1 MLTFAGTKCVLVVC
15 LLRKF
20 RYFYWT
26 SSFVTSHC
34 LWASIFQI
42 EWAYVLLK
50 GNLYYISDMIYFCY
64 NTENRT
70 GLEPISKHVKV
81 NSSGQSTIL

>member
-1 MLTFAGTKCVLVVC
+1 MLTFAGPKCVLVVC
-15 LLRKF
+15 LLWVPIF
-20 RYFYWT
+20 LLDQLICDQ
-26 SSFVTSHC
+26 S
-34 LWASIFQI
+34 LPLASIFQI

-81 NSSGQSTIL
+81 NSSG